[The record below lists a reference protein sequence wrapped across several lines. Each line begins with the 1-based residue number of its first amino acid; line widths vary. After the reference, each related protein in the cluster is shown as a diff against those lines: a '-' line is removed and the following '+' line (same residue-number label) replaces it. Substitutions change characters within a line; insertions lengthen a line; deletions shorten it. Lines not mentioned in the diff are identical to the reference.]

1 MRNAPGFDADA
12 IQRLSPTEKI
22 GLLATVSSQGLPH
35 ITLITSL
42 QPIAQDRMAFG
53 KFSEGL
59 SKQNI
64 QNNPKCAFAFMT
76 QDRTLWRGTAS
87 YTHQVAEGPEY
98 EMFNEKPMFRY
109 NSYFG
114 VNTVYCLDL
123 VSLNK
128 PEKLPMA
135 AILRA
140 AAATRFAAGSPAP
153 DSKPV
158 LNTMAR
164 KLFNNIA
171 ALKFIS
177 WIQDNGYPALVPV
190 IQCRAAGTER
200 LAFSPGPYARELQSI
215 PPNTQTAVFA
225 LTLQMEDVLIRGT
238 FNGFTRSRGIKTGF
252 VDVHW
257 VYNSM
262 PPAHGQVY
270 PEVPVSG

>member
-1 MRNAPGFDADA
+1 MSPAHHFNADE

-22 GLLATVSSQGLPH
+22 GLLATVNSEGLPH

-42 QPIAQDRMAFG
+42 QPTAKDRMAFG
-53 KFSEGL
+53 QFSEGL
-59 SKQNI
+59 SKRNI
-64 QNNPKCAFAFMT
+64 QNNPKSAFVLMT
-76 QDRTLWRGTAS
+76 RDKTMWRGTAR
-87 YTHQVAEGPEY
+87 YTHRVTEGPEY

-114 VNTVYCLDL
+114 VNTVYCLEL
-123 VSLNK
+123 VTLNK

-140 AAATRFAAGSPAP
+140 IAATKLAGGPPAP
-153 DSKPV
+153 GKKPA

-164 KLFNNIA
+164 KLFNNA
-171 ALKFIS
+171 SALKFIS
-177 WIQDNGYPALVPV
+177 WIRDSGYPALVPV

-200 LAFSPGPYARELQSI
+200 VVFSPGPYAHELQKM
-215 PPNTQTAVFA
+215 PANTEAAVFA
-225 LTLQMEDVLIRGT
+225 LTLQMEDVLVRGN
-238 FNGFTRSRGIKTGF
+238 FNGFARRRGINIGT
-252 VDVHW
+252 VDINW

-270 PEVPVSG
+270 PEIPVSA